1 MSEPLWRR
9 VLRLYGPDPRADV
22 RDEFAF
28 HLEERTEALMAKGM
42 PEAAARELA
51 RRQLGDLARAAAAR
65 PARRGLL
72 AGRYAPVPRLG
83 PGGRGHHRPGHRREH
98 RRLQSLERSAPSA
111 PRCRPS

>member
-51 RRQLGDLARAAAAR
+51 RRQFGDLARAAAACS
-65 PARRGLL
+65 
-72 AGRYAPVPRLG
+72 
-83 PGGRGHHRPGHRREH
+83 EI
-98 RRLQSLERSAPSA
+98 
-111 PRCRPS
+111 